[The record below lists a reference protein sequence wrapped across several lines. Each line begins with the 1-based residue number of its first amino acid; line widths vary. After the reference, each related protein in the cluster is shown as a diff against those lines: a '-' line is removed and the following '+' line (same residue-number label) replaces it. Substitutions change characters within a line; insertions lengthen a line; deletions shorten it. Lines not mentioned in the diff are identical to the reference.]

1 MVIFHSYVSL
11 PGRVSIMS
19 KMPQLLAF
27 SRHHSSRQ
35 VLPPH
40 MAIEENDEMMIKYW
54 TVGFRANHHEME
66 KPPEMG
72 LPLYSYPFL

>member
-1 MVIFHSYVSL
+1 
-11 PGRVSIMS
+11 
-19 KMPQLLAF
+19 
-27 SRHHSSRQ
+27 
-35 VLPPH
+35 

-72 LPLYSYPFL
+72 YGYTVIPSIFIGFSIINYPYLGTFIYGTPKILG